1 MSRFLK
7 LLSYAGMSSVYLMG
21 TGACT
26 TNDGGLS
33 ILPNVGSL
41 TNLGGG
47 LGLCLQ
53 VLAAELHLAPRER

>member
-1 MSRFLK
+1 MSRLLK
-7 LLSYAGMSSVYLMG
+7 VLSYAGMSSVYLMG

-33 ILPNVGSL
+33 ILPNVGNF

-47 LGLCLQ
+47 LGL
-53 VLAAELHLAPRER
+53 